1 MALGDDYI
9 ARDDLKERLRI
20 DDTVDDAVLDDAI
33 TGATE
38 GIRHACG
45 RDFAQAASATA
56 RRYKPSSADLVITH
70 DISTT
75 TGLVV
80 ETDEDDDGTFETT
93 ISSSDYEL
101 EPIDG
106 FVEGET
112 GWPYWKIR
120 LVDGTSWPRGRRHT
134 IQVTAR
140 WGWSAIPGSVTMATF
155 VLAEDLAKLRDTAF
169 GVGGFGELGRVRAR
183 ENPHVANLIGAYRR
197 AGRRLRVA
205 G

>member
-9 ARDDLKERLRI
+9 ALDDLKDRLRLDDTL
-20 DDTVDDAVLDDAI
+20 DDTVLNGAI
-33 TGATE
+33 SGATE
-38 GIRHACG
+38 GIRHATG
-45 RDFAQAASATA
+45 RDFAQASGTSA
-56 RRYKPSSADLVITH
+56 RRYKPSSADLVITA
-70 DISTT
+70 DISTD

-93 ISSSDYEL
+93 ISTSDVEL

-106 FVEGET
+106 IVEGET
-112 GWPYWKIR
+112 GWPFWRIR
-120 LVDGTSWPRGRRHT
+120 LVDGSSWPRGRRHT
-134 IQVTAR
+134 IQVTAQ
-140 WGWSAIPGSVTMATF
+140 WGWAAIPASVTEATF

-183 ENPHVANLIGAYRR
+183 ENPHVALLIGPYRR
-197 AGRRLRVA
+197 RNRRLRVA